1 MPHFPSL
8 SFFLKQR
15 PPCPVVSARPAA
27 LPLKGPCRERGGLLS
42 RPGRLAAWLLV
53 WASLT
58 LAGCAVKPVMGPEDA
73 LAPETHAPALRGV
86 LRHGDWIVART
97 IRTGGN
103 LVASVTQKPFSHA
116 ALYDAEYDSVIEATA
131 NGVHRSS
138 LEDLV
143 GRSQRMLVI
152 RPLWADET
160 SRRVA
165 VERARVLLGKSYDFT
180 GLVGLGTRERYYC
193 TELCIESYRPFMGRE
208 KPDNPIPRII
218 QPGDMYFWGTI
229 VHDTGP

>member
-1 MPHFPSL
+1 MPHLPSL
-8 SFFLKQR
+8 SFFLTRR
-15 PPCPVVSARPAA
+15 PPCSAVSARPAA
-27 LPLKGPCRERGGLLS
+27 VSCKGPGRARGGLLS
-42 RPGRLAAWLLV
+42 RLGGLGACLCLWISLA
-53 WASLT
+53 

-73 LAPETHAPALRGV
+73 LAPEQHVPALRGV
-86 LRHGDWIVART
+86 LRHGDWIVTRS

-103 LVASVTQKPFSHA
+103 LVASLTQKPFSHA
-116 ALYDAEYDSVIEATA
+116 AIYDADDGSVIEATA
-131 NGVHRSS
+131 TGVHRAA
-138 LEDLV
+138 LDDLV
-143 GRSQRMLVI
+143 RRSQRMLVI

-160 SRRVA
+160 SSRVA
-165 VERARVLLGKSYDFT
+165 VERAGKLIGKSYDFT

-193 TELCIESYRPFMGRE
+193 TELCIESYRPFISGE